1 MLRRINFIE
10 NVGRFEKALPTQ
22 NVRFEKC
29 TFFFGENGWGK
40 STIADI
46 LRSLTLGDPG
56 IIVGRKTL
64 AGGPDQKISLQL
76 DSGRANFE
84 GGSWNGAQP
93 RAAVFDSLFVNDNV
107 YSGDTVSADHLRR
120 QYGLVVGEKG
130 VKLVRQIVALDG
142 ENTENNKNIRALEAE
157 LTAGLRGIG
166 PSAMSLSAF
175 EALEDNPDIDTA
187 IADKQAEV
195 SRAAKSKEL
204 KAAAGSSAFPLPSE
218 PATFEAALNQTVEGI
233 AADAVEA
240 VRSHVAAHEC
250 AKPAEPGLET
260 WLEQG
265 LPFKAEDTCPF
276 CGQELRDRSLLEAY
290 SRFFSEAYRK
300 LAENVQKLRQICQRY
315 SNGEF
320 RTAAE
325 QGSKSNKKQFE
336 YWREAADIDA
346 PATIDLEALIS
357 GMERA
362 AAEMDSAL
370 QAKAANL
377 TVALDME
384 RLGAAVYAWTSA
396 RAAIESAN
404 AALVEYNRKVDAV
417 KTTVDTEQLER
428 LTNEL
433 KALQAQKHR
442 LEAEIIS
449 KVTNLQT
456 KRQRKGE
463 IAKEKAKLRDELT
476 THGKTITESLGNRIN
491 AYLERL
497 NAGFRIDYKE
507 PDYRG
512 KEPAASYR
520 ILINEV
526 PVSPRA
532 SGDTTGA
539 PSFRNTLSAGDK
551 SVLALALFLAQCNA
565 DPDLGETIIVLDDP
579 FTSLDNFRRQFTA
592 IEIRRIC
599 DRAKQTIVLS
609 HDKGFLRLL
618 WDKIDQKLIKSF
630 ALQTGAPGVTTIT
643 PYDIPGSTQPRH
655 VTERMKIEEFI
666 EGEPHE
672 LSYIRSR
679 LRTVCEDFYRK
690 ADPGLF
696 GEAATLDQ
704 IIRALNDAHNDHPF
718 KGALEDLKDI
728 NAYSRVENHA
738 EINGDPYGDT
748 NPDELR
754 GFCSLVLGLTR
765 GM

>member
-1 MLRRINFIE
+1 M
-10 NVGRFEKALPTQ
+10 
-22 NVRFEKC
+22 
-29 TFFFGENGWGK
+29 
-40 STIADI
+40 
-46 LRSLTLGDPG
+46 
-56 IIVGRKTL
+56 KTL
-64 AGGPDQKISLQL
+64 
-76 DSGRANFE
+76 
-84 GGSWNGAQP
+84 
-93 RAAVFDSLFVNDNV
+93 
-107 YSGDTVSADHLRR
+107 
-120 QYGLVVGEKG
+120 
-130 VKLVRQIVALDG
+130 
-142 ENTENNKNIRALEAE
+142 
-157 LTAGLRGIG
+157 
-166 PSAMSLSAF
+166 
-175 EALEDNPDIDTA
+175 
-187 IADKQAEV
+187 QA
-195 SRAAKSKEL
+195 R
-204 KAAAGSSAFPLPSE
+204 
-218 PATFEAALNQTVEGI
+218 
-233 AADAVEA
+233 
-240 VRSHVAAHEC
+240 
-250 AKPAEPGLET
+250 
-260 WLEQG
+260 
-265 LPFKAEDTCPF
+265 
-276 CGQELRDRSLLEAY
+276 
-290 SRFFSEAYRK
+290 
-300 LAENVQKLRQICQRY
+300 
-315 SNGEF
+315 
-320 RTAAE
+320 
-325 QGSKSNKKQFE
+325 
-336 YWREAADIDA
+336 
-346 PATIDLEALIS
+346 
-357 GMERA
+357 
-362 AAEMDSAL
+362 
-370 QAKAANL
+370 
-377 TVALDME
+377 
-384 RLGAAVYAWTSA
+384 
-396 RAAIESAN
+396 
-404 AALVEYNRKVDAV
+404 
-417 KTTVDTEQLER
+417 
-428 LTNEL
+428 
-433 KALQAQKHR
+433 KHR
-442 LEAEIIS
+442 FEAEIIT
-449 KVTNLQT
+449 KVTELQS

-476 THGKTITESLGNRIN
+476 AHGKTITESLGKTIN
-491 AYLERL
+491 AYLMRL
-497 NAGFRIDYKE
+497 NAGFRIDYNE

-512 KEPAASYR
+512 KEPAASYQ

-618 WDKIDQKLIKSF
+618 WDKIDQKLIRSF

-666 EGEPHE
+666 EGEPYE

-679 LRTVCEDFYRK
+679 LRTLCEDFYRK

-704 IIRALNDAHNDHPF
+704 IIRALNDAHDDHPF

-738 EINGDPYGDT
+738 EIDGDPYGDT

>member
-1 MLRRINFIE
+1 MLQKISIIE
-10 NVGRFEKALPTQ
+10 NVGRFKKALPTK
-22 NVRFEKC
+22 NVRFERC
-29 TFFFGENGWGK
+29 TLFFGENGWGK

-56 IIVGRKTL
+56 IVVGRKTL
-64 AGGPDQKISLQL
+64 AGGPDQRISLQL
-76 DSGRANFE
+76 DSGSANFE
-84 GGSWNGAQP
+84 GGSWNGTQP
-93 RAAVFDSLFVNDNV
+93 RVAVFDSLFVNDNV
-107 YSGDTVSADHLRR
+107 YSGDTVSAEHLRR

-130 VKLVRQIVALDG
+130 VKLVRQIVALDE
-142 ENTENNKNIRALEAE
+142 ENTENNRTIRALEAE

-166 PSAMSLSAF
+166 PPAMTLPAY
-175 EALEDNPDIDTA
+175 EALEEDPDIDTA
-187 IADKQAEV
+187 IAEKQAEV

-204 KAAAGSSAFPLPSE
+204 KASAGASAFPLPSE
-218 PATFEAALNQTVEGI
+218 PATFEAALSQTVEGI

-240 VRSHVAAHEC
+240 VRSHVAVHEC
-250 AKPAEPGLET
+250 AEPTEPGLET

-276 CGQELRDRSLLEAY
+276 CGQDLQDRSLLEAY

-300 LAENVQKLRQICQRY
+300 LAEDVQKLRRTCQRY
-315 SNGEF
+315 SSGDYRN
-320 RTAAE
+320 AAE
-325 QGSKSNKKQFE
+325 QVSKSNEKQFE
-336 YWREAADIDA
+336 YWQEAAGIDT
-346 PATIDLEALIS
+346 PATIDLEKLIL

-370 QAKAANL
+370 QTKAANL

-384 RLGAAVYAWTSA
+384 RLGAAIDAWGSA

-404 AALVEYNRKVDAV
+404 VKLDEYNRKVEAAKAAVDAG
-417 KTTVDTEQLER
+417 QLDS

-433 KALQAQKHR
+433 KTLQARKHR
-442 LEAEIIS
+442 FEAKIIT
-449 KVTNLQT
+449 KVAGLQN
-456 KRQRKGE
+456 KRQRKSE

-476 THGKTITESLGNRIN
+476 AHGKTITESLGETIN
-491 AYLERL
+491 AYLKRL
-497 NAGFRIDYKE
+497 NAGFLIDYKE

-512 KEPAASYR
+512 KEPAASYQ
-520 ILINEV
+520 ILINDV

-551 SVLALALFLAQCNA
+551 SVLALALFFAQCHA

-618 WDKIDQKLIKSF
+618 WDKIDHKLIKSF

-643 PYDIPGSTQPRH
+643 PYDIPGSTQSRH

-666 EGEPHE
+666 EGEAHE

-690 ADPGLF
+690 GDPGLF

-704 IIRALNDAHNDHPF
+704 IIRSLKDAHEDHPF
-718 KGALEDLKDI
+718 KGALEDLRDI
-728 NAYSRVENHA
+728 NSYSRVENHA
-738 EINGDPYGDT
+738 EIDSDPYGDT
-748 NPDELR
+748 NPDELK
-754 GFCSLVLGLTR
+754 GFCRRVLDLTR

>member
-1 MLRRINFIE
+1 MLQKITIIE
-10 NVGRFEKALPTQ
+10 NVGRFKKVLPAP

-29 TFFFGENGWGK
+29 TLLYGENGWGK

-46 LRSLTLGDPG
+46 LRSQSCRDPE
-56 IIVGRKTL
+56 IIIGRKTL
-64 AGGPDQKISLQL
+64 AGGPSQKISLQL
-76 DSGRANFE
+76 DTGRANFE
-84 GGSWNGAQP
+84 QGSWNGTQC
-93 RAAVFDSLFVNDNV
+93 RVAVFDSLFVSDNV
-107 YSGDTVSADHLRR
+107 YSGDTVSTDHLRR

-130 VKLVRQIVALDG
+130 VKLVRQLVALDE
-142 ENTENNKNIRALEAE
+142 ENTENNKTIRALEAE

-166 PSAMSLSAF
+166 PATMSLPDF
-175 EALEDNPDIDTA
+175 QALEEDPDFDTA
-187 IADKQAEV
+187 IADKRAEV

-204 KAAAGSSAFPLPSE
+204 KAAAGASAFPFPSV
-218 PATFEAALNQTVEGI
+218 PATFETTLSQTVEGI
-233 AADAVEA
+233 AAGAVEA
-240 VRSHVAAHEC
+240 VRSHVALHEC
-250 AKPAEPGLET
+250 PEPAEPGLET

-265 LPFKAEDTCPF
+265 LIFKAEDACPF
-276 CGQELRDRSLLEAY
+276 CGQELRERKLLEAY
-290 SRFFSEAYRK
+290 SRFFSEAYRN
-300 LAENVQKLRQICQRY
+300 LAEGVQKLRQTCQRY
-315 SNGEF
+315 SNGDF
-320 RTAAE
+320 RNAAE
-325 QGSKSNKKQFE
+325 QVSKSNNKQFE
-336 YWREAADIDA
+336 YWREAAGVDA
-346 PATIDLEALIS
+346 PKAIDLETMIS

-362 AAEMDSAL
+362 AAQMDSAL

-384 RLGAAVYAWTSA
+384 RLGASIDAWSSA
-396 RAAIESAN
+396 RGAIESAN
-404 AALVEYNRKVDAV
+404 AILDEYNEKVDLV
-417 KTTVDTEQLER
+417 KAMVDAGQLES

-433 KALQAQKHR
+433 KTLQARKHR
-442 LEAEIIS
+442 FEAEIS
-449 KVTNLQT
+449 AKVADLEL
-456 KRQRKGE
+456 KRQRKVE
-463 IAKEKAKLRDELT
+463 IADEKANLRDELT
-476 THGKTITESLGNRIN
+476 VHGKIITENLGKTIND
-491 AYLERL
+491 YLLRL

-520 ILINEV
+520 IVINEV
-526 PVSPRA
+526 PVSPRV
-532 SGDTTGA
+532 SGDTIGA

-565 DPDLGETIIVLDDP
+565 DPDLDDTIIVLDDP

-599 DRAKQTIVLS
+599 ERAEQTIVLS

-618 WDKIDQKLIKSF
+618 WDKIDHKLIRSF
-630 ALQTGAPGVTTIT
+630 ALQTGAPGMTIIA

-690 ADPGLF
+690 ADSGLF

-704 IIRALNDAHNDHPF
+704 IIRALNDARVDHPF
-718 KGALEDLKDI
+718 KGAVEDLKDI

-738 EINGDPYGDT
+738 EIDGDPYGDT

-754 GFCSLVLGLTR
+754 GFCSRVLSLTR

>member
-1 MLRRINFIE
+1 MLLKINIIE

-22 NVRFEKC
+22 NVRFHKC
-29 TFFFGENGWGK
+29 TLIFGENGWGK

-46 LRSLTLGDPG
+46 LRSLSQNDPE
-56 IIVGRKTL
+56 IILGRKTL
-64 AGGPDQKISLQL
+64 ACGGDQKISLQF
-76 DSGRANFE
+76 DTGSSNFE
-84 GGSWNGAQP
+84 GKNWNGAQP
-93 RAAVFDSLFVNDNV
+93 RVVVFDSLFVNDNV
-107 YSGDTVSADHLRR
+107 YSGDTVSAEHLRR

-130 VKLVRQIVALDG
+130 VKLVRQIVALDE
-142 ENTENNKNIRALEAE
+142 ENTENNKNIRAVDVE
-157 LTAGLRGIG
+157 LTASLRGIG
-166 PSAMSLSAF
+166 PADMSLPNF
-175 EALEDNPDIDTA
+175 EALEQKSDIDTV
-187 IADKQAEV
+187 IAKKQAEV
-195 SRAAKSKEL
+195 SRVAKSKEL
-204 KAAAGSSAFPLPSE
+204 KAAPCASAFPLPSE
-218 PATFEAALNQTVEGI
+218 PAIFEAALNQTVEGI

-240 VRSHVAAHEC
+240 VRSHVAGHQCTEQT
-250 AKPAEPGLET
+250 EPGLET

-265 LPFKAEDTCPF
+265 LHFKAEDTCSF

-300 LAENVQKLRQICQRY
+300 LADDVHKLRQTCQRY
-315 SNGEF
+315 SGGDF
-320 RTAAE
+320 RNAAE
-325 QGSKSNKKQFE
+325 QSYKSNEKQFE
-336 YWREAADIDA
+336 YWREAAGIDA
-346 PATIDLEALIS
+346 PATIDLEELILV
-357 GMERA
+357 MERA
-362 AAEMDSAL
+362 AAEMDAAL
-370 QAKAANL
+370 RTKAANL

-384 RLGAAVYAWTSA
+384 RLRTVIDAWASA
-396 RAAIESAN
+396 REAIESAN
-404 AALVEYNRKVDAV
+404 ATLGEYNRKVEVV
-417 KTTVDTEQLER
+417 KTTIDAGQLEI

-433 KALQAQKHR
+433 KTLLTRKHR
-442 LEAEIIS
+442 FEAEIIT
-449 KVTNLQT
+449 KVTGLQT

-476 THGKTITESLGNRIN
+476 AHGKTITESLGKTIN
-491 AYLERL
+491 AYLKRL

-512 KEPAASYR
+512 KEPTASYQ
-520 ILINEV
+520 ILINEI

-532 SGDTTGA
+532 GGDRTGA

-551 SVLALALFLAQCNA
+551 SVLALALFFAQCNE
-565 DPDLGETIIVLDDP
+565 DPDLSETIIVLDDP

-609 HDKGFLRLL
+609 HEKGFLRLL
-618 WDKIDQKLIKSF
+618 WDKIDQTLIKSF

-672 LSYIRSR
+672 LSYIRTR

-690 ADPGLF
+690 SDTRLF

-704 IIRALNDAHNDHPF
+704 IIRTLDGAPADHPF
-718 KGALEDLKDI
+718 KGALEGLIDI

-738 EINGDPYGDT
+738 EIDGDPYGDT
-748 NPDELR
+748 NPDELM
-754 GFCSLVLGLTR
+754 GFCELVLDLTR